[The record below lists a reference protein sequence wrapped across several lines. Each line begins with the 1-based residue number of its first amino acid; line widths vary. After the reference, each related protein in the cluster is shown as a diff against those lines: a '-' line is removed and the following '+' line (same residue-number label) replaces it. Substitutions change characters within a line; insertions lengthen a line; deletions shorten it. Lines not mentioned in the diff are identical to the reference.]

1 MSNIMK
7 NKRTVISVCIR
18 TFMFLVAIL
27 PLTKHNGSIF
37 YACSGIGLVLFLT
50 ATVLALV
57 PSETGKSNVPSMK
70 KTSCTRDFIDCLI
83 AIIGIIA
90 CMTTS
95 HYKFS
100 YFWMAWL
107 LIIILRRIY
116 KNILKR
122 HCRL

>member
-1 MSNIMK
+1 MK

-27 PLTKHNGSIF
+27 PLTEHNDSIF

-57 PSETGKSNVPSMK
+57 PSVTEKSNALSMK
-70 KTSCTRDFIDCLI
+70 KKFRTGVFIDCLI
-83 AIIGIIA
+83 AVIGIIA

-100 YFWMAWL
+100 CFWMVWL
-107 LIIILRRIY
+107 LIISLRIIY
-116 KNILKR
+116 KYTQKTL
-122 HCRL
+122 